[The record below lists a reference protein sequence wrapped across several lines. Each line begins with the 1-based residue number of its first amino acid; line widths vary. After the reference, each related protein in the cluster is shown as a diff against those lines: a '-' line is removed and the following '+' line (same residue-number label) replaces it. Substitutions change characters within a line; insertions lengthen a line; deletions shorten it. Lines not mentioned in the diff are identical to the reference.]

1 MSALQT
7 FTTIP
12 APCPA
17 LKALLSAKGA
27 SEAVEPVSIRTP
39 ISREVAANLK
49 VGDAFELHG
58 KILCARDAALSRLV
72 QMRESGAL
80 GELAAYLEGAVIFH
94 TAVSDA
100 GIGPTSSN
108 KIEIESS
115 IGPLSAAGVRMHLG
129 KGAISPTTVG
139 IMSAAGSVFAVTPP
153 ATALFMDKI
162 VSRRVLAFPEEGM
175 EALFELDVRGLPG
188 IVAAAAGVSIY

>member
-1 MSALQT
+1 MESL
-7 FTTIP
+7 
-12 APCPA
+12 
-17 LKALLSAKGA
+17 
-27 SEAVEPVSIRTP
+27 SIRTP
-39 ISREVAANLK
+39 ISPEIAGNLT

-72 QMRESGAL
+72 RMLETGAL
-80 GELAAYLEGAVIFH
+80 GELAEHLKGAVIFH

-108 KIEIESS
+108 KVEIESS
-115 IGPLSAAGVRMHLG
+115 IGPLSAVGVRIHLG
-129 KGAISPTTVG
+129 KGAISPATVAR
-139 IMSAAGSVFAVTPP
+139 MSSAGSVFAVTPP

-188 IVAAAAGVSIY
+188 IVAAAKGASIY

>member
-1 MSALQT
+1 LES
-7 FTTIP
+7 
-12 APCPA
+12 
-17 LKALLSAKGA
+17 LS
-27 SEAVEPVSIRTP
+27 IQTP
-39 ISREVAANLK
+39 IHPEGAGNLK

-72 QMRESGAL
+72 QMFETGTL
-80 GELAAYLEGAVIFH
+80 GELAAYLQGAVIFH

-108 KIEIESS
+108 KVEIESS
-115 IGPLSAAGVRMHLG
+115 IGPLSAAGVRIHLG
-129 KGAISPTTVG
+129 KGAISPATVG
-139 IMSAAGSVFAVTPP
+139 RMSSAGSVFAVTPP

-188 IVAAAAGVSIY
+188 IVAAAGGKSIY

>member
-1 MSALQT
+1 VKSL
-7 FTTIP
+7 
-12 APCPA
+12 
-17 LKALLSAKGA
+17 
-27 SEAVEPVSIRTP
+27 SIRTP
-39 ISREVAANLK
+39 ISPEAARDLK

-72 QMRESGAL
+72 EMLAAGTL
-80 GELAAYLEGAVIFH
+80 GELAEYLHGAVIFH

-108 KIEIESS
+108 KVEIEGS
-115 IGPLSAAGVRMHLG
+115 IGPLSSGAGVRMHLG
-129 KGAISPTTVG
+129 KGAIAPATVAE
-139 IMSAAGSVFAVTPP
+139 MSSAGSVFAVTPP

-175 EALFELDVRGLPG
+175 DALFEVEVRGLPG
-188 IVAAAAGVSIY
+188 IVAAARGESIY